1 MSAVGY
7 GERVA
12 YPSKGP
18 TIGDAGRGVPSASTH
33 QRQPSSLAQAQ
44 HQQRAPLTEA
54 RATVNLD
61 HISQPL
67 RSSKKTA
74 TPATDDRENRGA
86 AAAPPQ
92 VKNHQNLPKPKD
104 KVRPASPPPII
115 RDNHRTLSFEKV
127 GFLGEVRDIRPNL
140 CGDDRVDWLLSS
152 IRVALRVYMRPR
164 TLQERAML
172 SRLSAK
178 APSRRKKQKPRS
190 VLSLLWGS
198 YSDGSHIA
206 LC

>member
-1 MSAVGY
+1 M
-7 GERVA
+7 A
-12 YPSKGP
+12 YPSKGS
-18 TIGDAGRGVPSASTH
+18 TIGDAGHGVPSASTRH
-33 QRQPSSLAQAQ
+33 RQPSSLAQAQ

-74 TPATDDRENRGA
+74 TPATDDRENRGT

-92 VKNHQNLPKPKD
+92 AKDNKNLPKSKD

-127 GFLGEVRDIRPNL
+127 GFLGEVRNLHPNPVPMTALTGSFPPSGWFCACIRGQGPFRNAP
-140 CGDDRVDWLLSS
+140 CYQGCQQRVTQDEKGKNQGLFLLILWSS
-152 IRVALRVYMRPR
+152 YF
-164 TLQERAML
+164 
-172 SRLSAK
+172 
-178 APSRRKKQKPRS
+178 
-190 VLSLLWGS
+190 
-198 YSDGSHIA
+198 DGRYIA

>member
-7 GERVA
+7 GEPTA

-18 TIGDAGRGVPSASTH
+18 TIGNAGHGFPSTTAY

-67 RSSKKTA
+67 RSSKRTA

-86 AAAPPQ
+86 TAAPPQ
-92 VKNHQNLPKPKD
+92 AKDNKHLPKSKD

-127 GFLGEVRDIRPNL
+127 GFLGEVRNIRPNP
-140 CGDDRVDWLLSS
+140 W
-152 IRVALRVYMRPR
+152 
-164 TLQERAML
+164 
-172 SRLSAK
+172 
-178 APSRRKKQKPRS
+178 
-190 VLSLLWGS
+190 
-198 YSDGSHIA
+198 
-206 LC
+206 

>member
-1 MSAVGY
+1 MSALGY

-12 YPSKGP
+12 CPSKGP
-18 TIGDAGRGVPSASTH
+18 TIGDVGHGVPSTSTH

-67 RSSKKTA
+67 RNSKKTA
-74 TPATDDRENRGA
+74 TPAIDDRENRGV

-92 VKNHQNLPKPKD
+92 AKANQNLPKSKD
-104 KVRPASPPPII
+104 KVRPASPPSII

-127 GFLGEVRDIRPNL
+127 GFLGEVRDIRPNPHA
-140 CGDDRVDWLLSS
+140 DDRVDWLLSS

-164 TLQERAML
+164 TLQEPAML

-178 APSRRKKQKPRS
+178 GHSRRKKQKPRL
-190 VLSLLWGS
+190 VLSHPVEFIL
-198 YSDGSHIA
+198 
-206 LC
+206 